1 MILDADWVSFTAQ
14 STVSQS
20 YPDVESPSDKSIS
33 PQSITLVGNKP
44 KRPQATQNWMLPLPK
59 TQRYAF
65 RMIWARELFGILL
78 IE

>member
-1 MILDADWVSFTAQ
+1 MIVDADRVSFTAQ

-20 YPDVESPSDKSIS
+20 YPDVESPSDRSIS
-33 PQSITLVGNKP
+33 PQSITLVVNKP
-44 KRPQATQNWMLPLPK
+44 KRSQAMQNRMLSLPK

-65 RMIWARELFGILL
+65 RMIWATELFGILL

>member
-1 MILDADWVSFTAQ
+1 MILDPVGVSFAAQ

-20 YPDVESPSDKSIS
+20 YPDVESPSDRSIS

-44 KRPQATQNWMLPLPK
+44 KRPQATQNRMLSLPK

-65 RMIWARELFGILL
+65 RVIWATELFGILL